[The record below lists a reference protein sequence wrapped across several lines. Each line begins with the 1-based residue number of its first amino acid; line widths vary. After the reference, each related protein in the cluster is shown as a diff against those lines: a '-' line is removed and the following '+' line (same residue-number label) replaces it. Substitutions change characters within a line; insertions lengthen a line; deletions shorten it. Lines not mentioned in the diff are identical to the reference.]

1 MENLL
6 LIIVWLAFGFA
17 TMKIAQSK
25 GHDKTLWFIL
35 GVLFGIF
42 SLIVIALL
50 PAKKQN

>member
-1 MENLL
+1 MEH
-6 LIIVWLAFGFA
+6 LIMILVWIAFGYT

-42 SLIVIALL
+42 SLIIIALL